1 MKDYLL
7 RVIIAL
13 EERFHN
19 TQYDKRVFV
28 FLCFCK
34 ANRELKGIAANELY
48 SKSRQGCDKL
58 IYVGLAERL
67 LKIAEEK
74 NSAKQ
79 R

>member
-1 MKDYLL
+1 MKGYLL
-7 RVIIAL
+7 RVIIAI

-67 LKIAEEK
+67 PKSAEK
-74 NSAKQ
+74 SSAKQ